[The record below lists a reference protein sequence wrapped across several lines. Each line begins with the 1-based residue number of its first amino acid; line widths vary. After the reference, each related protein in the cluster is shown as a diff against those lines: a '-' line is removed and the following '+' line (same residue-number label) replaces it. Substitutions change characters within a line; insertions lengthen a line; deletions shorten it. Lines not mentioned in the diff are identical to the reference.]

1 MIRSLLRA
9 VVVFALFT
17 TVCAFGQSAM
27 AGQGG
32 ADSAKKQEMMAK
44 LEKMSAELQLTPEQK
59 KQMLPILM
67 DEAPKLKAAKS
78 DTSLGPL
85 QKAMKLKQIG
95 ADTDAKVKP
104 ILNDTQWQKWEAMR
118 AQQRQEM
125 MEKMENR

>member
-1 MIRSLLRA
+1 MKKHLLR
-9 VVVFALFT
+9 VVVVLFT
-17 TVCAFGQSAM
+17 LYAPLLVLAQA
-27 AGQGG
+27 GG
-32 ADSAKKQEMMAK
+32 ASSGGAKKEDAMAK
-44 LEKMSAELQLTPEQK
+44 LEKMSAELQLTPDQK

-67 DEAPKLKAAKS
+67 DEAPKMKAVKT

-104 ILNDTQWQKWEAMR
+104 VLTPDQWQKWEAMR

-125 MEKMENR
+125 MQKMENRER